1 MHQSLHQSPAQL
13 VTCGLA
19 CVPQLGSGDD
29 DIEMTN
35 TVVSLKCP
43 LSGVRIVT
51 PARFAEVHGMAAFD
65 LDSFISM
72 AERTRKWQCP
82 HRWVDVLPPAAATP
96 GCMWHAVWHRL
107 LYRGGV
113 AMLCMWHQDSGV

>member
-1 MHQSLHQSPAQL
+1 MCSLDAQHSCTAIHL
-13 VTCGLA
+13 CTVA
-19 CVPQLGSGDD
+19 CLPQLGSGDD

-82 HRWVDVLPPAAATP
+82 HRWGEQWRTVLSSAAVTP
-96 GCMWHAVWHRL
+96 GCL
-107 LYRGGV
+107 
-113 AMLCMWHQDSGV
+113 